1 MNWSLIITFFI
12 LIILEMKDECIKIYL
27 LAFSDHTLLKT
38 GNICA
43 RSTSGQ
49 NLKVLYKYRNTDKSN
64 IEENSILKL
73 KLIIN

>member
-12 LIILEMKDECIKIYL
+12 LIILEMKDECVKIYL

-43 RSTSGQ
+43 RSASGL
-49 NLKVLYKYRNTDKSN
+49 NSKISKYRQ
-64 IEENSILKL
+64 I
-73 KLIIN
+73 